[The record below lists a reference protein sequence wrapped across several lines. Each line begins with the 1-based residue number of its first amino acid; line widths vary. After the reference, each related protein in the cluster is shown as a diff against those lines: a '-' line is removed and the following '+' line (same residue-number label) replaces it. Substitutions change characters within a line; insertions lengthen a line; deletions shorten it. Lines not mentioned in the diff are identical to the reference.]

1 MFTVVGAF
9 DSCQSSIVLLSL
21 QTSEVSP
28 DAKASTLILWPCDQI
43 DEQDGQSAAT
53 ACPRDVDK
61 LQNLQSDEHVHGRVV
76 ARECKHRSHEEICTL
91 VHSSLSQPTA
101 ASVLSIP
108 SALGCLSA
116 ALNEL
121 CDGKVRACMC
131 MLPTLAHG
139 SVLDGSRQAGASLLA
154 SLLAVA
160 LMQLRV
166 EYVWIRKIAVVD
178 CSMVGDEGLAAHAE
192 MFNDPDLLFLR
203 SPPPSV
209 AGSSSAGQKSHVA
222 ESGAAAGAAA
232 PSGAKKSGLK
242 AHFEDL
248 ALKVADFQ
256 PQILVCYLNDNPKAA
271 GEVGKDYPTDGG
283 VDMAWVGKWAKTV
296 SAKYCKGRSI
306 AVSGFANNISDFLQ
320 GMI

>member
-1 MFTVVGAF
+1 M
-9 DSCQSSIVLLSL
+9 
-21 QTSEVSP
+21 
-28 DAKASTLILWPCDQI
+28 WPCDQI
-43 DEQDGQSAAT
+43 DEQDGQSAVR
-53 ACPRDVDK
+53 PGDIDK

-76 ARECKHRSHEEICTL
+76 ARECKHRSHEETCTL
-91 VHSSLSQPTA
+91 VHSSLSQQAA

-121 CDGKVRACMC
+121 CDGRVRTCMC
-131 MLPTLAHG
+131 MLPTLAQG
-139 SVLDGSRQAGASLLA
+139 SVVGGSRQAGASLLA

-160 LMQLRV
+160 LMQLRA
-166 EYVWIRKIAVVD
+166 EYVWIHKIAVVD
-178 CSMVGDEGLAAHAE
+178 CSMVGDEGLASHAE

-209 AGSSSAGQKSHVA
+209 AVTSSAGKRSHVA

-232 PSGAKKSGLK
+232 TLGAKKSGLK
-242 AHFEDL
+242 AHFEDV

-256 PQILVCYLNDNPKAA
+256 PQILVCCLSDNPKAP
-271 GEVGKDYPTDGG
+271 GEGGKGAPGDCGM
-283 VDMAWVGKWAKTV
+283 DMAWLGKWAKTV

-306 AVSGFANNISDFLQ
+306 VVSGFASNISDFLQ

>member
-1 MFTVVGAF
+1 
-9 DSCQSSIVLLSL
+9 VLLSL

-28 DAKASTLILWPCDQI
+28 DAKASTLILWPYDQI
-43 DEQDGQSAAT
+43 DEQDGQSAARQ
-53 ACPRDVDK
+53 RDVDK
-61 LQNLQSDEHVHGRVV
+61 LQNLQSDEHMHGRVV

-101 ASVLSIP
+101 ASVPSIP
-108 SALGCLSA
+108 AALGCLSA
-116 ALNEL
+116 ALHEL

-131 MLPTLAHG
+131 MLPTLAQG
-139 SVLDGSRQAGASLLA
+139 SVVGGSREAGASLLA

-160 LMQLRV
+160 LMQLRA

-178 CSMVGDEGLAAHAE
+178 CSMVGEEGLSAHAE

-203 SPPPSV
+203 SPLPSV
-209 AGSSSAGQKSHVA
+209 AGSSSAGKKSHVA

-242 AHFEDL
+242 SHFEDV

-256 PQILVCYLNDNPKAA
+256 PQIFVCCLHDNPKAP
-271 GEVGKDYPTDGG
+271 GEGGKGTPVDGG

-306 AVSGFANNISDFLQ
+306 AVSGFASNISDFLQ